1 MSNGEAA
8 LVLKDGHLIDP
19 SQNIDGTIDIVVADG
34 KIRGLGPE
42 AVAKAPAN
50 AETVDLAG
58 HYVSPGWFDIHIHA
72 YGTLGFA
79 NPDSIGIKQGVTS
92 YVDAGGPGI
101 GVMEEF
107 AALLD
112 GQTVTD
118 LYAGPYIR
126 PMGIIGAQF
135 IEGDIRSLMNFPVT
149 QWVDFMAAHP
159 GLVRYL
165 KVAALGTY
173 GTGPLKMAKGLAEI
187 IGVPLYG
194 HIGEYQ
200 HQPADPCVYEI
211 FNISGPGDI
220 ITHVYHA
227 NDGPVLDADG
237 KVFPVVRDAMRRGV
251 IFDVG
256 FGAFNFGWDLAE
268 KCFAQDLRPHII
280 SSDLQQFNVL
290 GPVKS
295 LANILGIFLH
305 LGMTKTE
312 VIDAITHTPAKVLG
326 LADTVGSLAPGM
338 PADITVF
345 DIEDGDFEAMD
356 TYAGSR
362 QVARRFVP
370 VLVFKNGVRHE
381 IDMDLCQDDRNWLMQ
396 IAEDHVPEAAASLDD
411 HQRKFLRALRVALEP
426 YDWTYDLENMDLEKA
441 TNLQN
446 VVTETAN
453 RIGLPLREALMA
465 LYGTFLD
472 SPFTLQ
478 SGLLLLQVNRDLA
491 MTRLDAVTG
500 VRQAAA

>member
-1 MSNGEAA
+1 MPDKESAF
-8 LVLKDGHLIDP
+8 VLKGGHLVDP
-19 SQNIDGTIDIVVADG
+19 SQQIDRVTDIVVADG
-34 KIRGLGPE
+34 KVVGLGPE
-42 AVAKAPAN
+42 AVAKAPAD
-50 AETVDLAG
+50 AEVIDLSG

-79 NPDSIGIKQGVTS
+79 HPDSIGIKQGVTS

-101 GVMEEF
+101 GVMDEF
-107 AALLD
+107 AALLK

-135 IEGDIRSLMNFPVT
+135 IEGDIRSLMNFPIT

-173 GTGPLKMAKGLAEI
+173 GTGPLKMAKGQAEI

-211 FNISGPGDI
+211 FNISQPGDI

-227 NDGPVLDADG
+227 NDGPVLDDDG

-305 LGMTKTE
+305 LGMSVYE
-312 VIDAITHTPAKVLG
+312 VIESITNVPAKVLD
-326 LADTVGSLAPGM
+326 LETVGSLAPGM

-345 DIEDGDFEAMD
+345 DIEDGDFEASD
-356 TYAGSR
+356 TYAVTR
-362 QVARRFVP
+362 QIERRFQP
-370 VLVFKNGVRHE
+370 VLAFKNGERHE
-381 IDMDLCQDDRNWLMQ
+381 IDLELCQDERNWMMQ
-396 IAEDHVPEAAASLDD
+396 IAEDHVPEAAGALTSR
-411 HQRKFLRALRVALEP
+411 QREFLAMLRTALEP
-426 YDWTYDLENMDLEKA
+426 YNWAYSLEDMDLDTA
-441 TNLQN
+441 TTLQS
-446 VVTETAN
+446 VFTETAA
-453 RIGLPLREALMA
+453 RADIPLRDALMS

-472 SPFTLQ
+472 SPFTIQ

-491 MTRLDAVTG
+491 MARLDDVAG
-500 VRQAAA
+500 ERQAAA